1 MDAAGIP
8 YQKTVFSD
16 PDADGLWRTV
26 TENVTDRAVEYAVC
40 LYIRIRYADGGE
52 RSLAVAGFDAAKHSR
67 SIRSVAAAACEDR
80 SNVIAKI
87 GGIDYRF
94 KVGSYSYSPYTKE
107 QLTFL
112 ETLGK

>member
-1 MDAAGIP
+1 MEHNMTPEIIA
-8 YQKTVFSD
+8 K
-16 PDADGLWRTV
+16 
-26 TENVTDRAVEYAVC
+26 
-40 LYIRIRYADGGE
+40 YADDGE
-52 RSLAVAGFDAAKHSR
+52 RNLAVTGFDAAKHSR

-94 KVGSYSYSPYTKE
+94 KVGGYSYSPYTKE